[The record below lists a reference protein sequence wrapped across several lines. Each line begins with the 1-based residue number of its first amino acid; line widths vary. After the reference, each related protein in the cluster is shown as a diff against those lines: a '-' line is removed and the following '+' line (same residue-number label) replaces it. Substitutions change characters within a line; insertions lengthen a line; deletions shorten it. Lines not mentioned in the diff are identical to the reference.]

1 LLQLRESQK
10 SLRGNRPLERGGEA
24 FVTLLGESGVLDG
37 VLHLI
42 DLLMEARGGRRL
54 LLGLTDRSERGAK
67 GREGKHLLEE
77 DGGCCRKL
85 KMVPIARSE
94 DIAKGVRV
102 FGTNSPTLGQRARGC
117 DSEE

>member
-67 GREGKHLLEE
+67 GREANTFSRRMEAAVGSSKW
-77 DGGCCRKL
+77 C
-85 KMVPIARSE
+85 
-94 DIAKGVRV
+94 
-102 FGTNSPTLGQRARGC
+102 Q
-117 DSEE
+117 